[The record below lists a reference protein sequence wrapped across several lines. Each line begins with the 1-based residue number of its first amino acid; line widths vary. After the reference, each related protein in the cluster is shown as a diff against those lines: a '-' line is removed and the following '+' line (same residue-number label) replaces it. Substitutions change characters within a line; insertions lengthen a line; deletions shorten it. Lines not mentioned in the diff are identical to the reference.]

1 MEELTPELER
11 RIQVEELWGRRIV
24 LEESMNAWRF
34 REYQSRRLLSLI
46 RDEGGEKRIV
56 RSAPAPDRVKV
67 RQPARHLNPINL
79 RRVAVLTGLVLFT
92 WLVAQQIGGKFS
104 TLGFGAPALNTASR
118 PASEKPRTEAR
129 MSKAEQELWK
139 HSTQVR
145 ASKLRPLDADLKRIF
160 GSSL

>member
-34 REYQSRRLLSLI
+34 REYQSRRLLSLLHN
-46 RDEGGEKRIV
+46 DDGE
-56 RSAPAPDRVKV
+56 RSTILKPLTPSRPKV
-67 RQPARHLNPINL
+67 AQPARNSGVFNL
-79 RRVAVLTGLVLFT
+79 RRAAIIAGLALFTGLI
-92 WLVAQQIGGKFS
+92 AQQTYGKFF
-104 TLGFGAPALNTASR
+104 TRDFAPSASKSV
-118 PASEKPRTEAR
+118 PSPDGSKSRTEAQ
-129 MSKAEQELWK
+129 MSEVERKVWKGPSEQ
-139 HSTQVR
+139 H